1 MKNAFRLAHLL
12 KIAAQVLLVG
22 SCFLLGSSVSA
33 QQNLL
38 GNPSFE
44 SQLGVGT
51 TNWTVVYVQG
61 GPNDFEIKDRTTVA
75 DRNPAALQNTRGAHL
90 RARTNK
96 DAHAYF
102 SQTVTNLVPGHAYT
116 VEGDVRWHGG
126 SANGFGNAPII
137 YRVYFEAIGGQN
149 PARSPDVPDDNI
161 DGWLHYSVTQTPDA
175 GGKIEVRLHLDKFRF
190 CIYDKMTMINAY
202 FDNFS
207 VTY

>member
-1 MKNAFRLAHLL
+1 MKHTLVLSCRFRAAALVTLCCCCLL
-12 KIAAQVLLVG
+12 DGGAA
-22 SCFLLGSSVSA
+22 SA
-33 QQNLL
+33 QNLL
-38 GNPSFE
+38 GNPAFE
-44 SQLGVGT
+44 SPLAVGA

-75 DRNPAALQNTRGAHL
+75 DRNQDGIANTRGAHL

-102 SQTVTNLVPGHAYT
+102 TQTVTNLVPGHSYT

-126 SANGFGNAPII
+126 TANGFDNAAIT
-137 YRVYFEAIGGQN
+137 YRVYFDALGGQA
-149 PARSPDVPDDNI
+149 PARSPDVPDDGI
-161 DGWLHYSVTQTPDA
+161 DGWLHYSLSQTPDA
-175 GGKIEVRLHLDKFRF
+175 NGKIEVRLHLEKFRF
-190 CIYDKMTMINAY
+190 CTYDKMTMINAY